1 VGGLEKRLAA
11 LRGEAAEGRRCLSRR
26 RFVAAL
32 DLGWRL
38 CRRDP
43 GAEQAGAQSQYSKLS
58 SHRLLLYRSGD
69 EARVG
74 AGDYLFLN

>member
-1 VGGLEKRLAA
+1 MVSPVTARAG
-11 LRGEAAEGRRCLSRR
+11 
-26 RFVAAL
+26 
-32 DLGWRL
+32 
-38 CRRDP
+38 RRDP

-58 SHRLLLYRSGD
+58 SHRLLLYHSGD